1 MIKTNAIKAISLLWV
16 GSLAGA
22 GFAFLTQVLL
32 ARGLGSSSFG
42 IFFSSLSTITLLAPL
57 AGFGIS
63 QFWLKIFGAEGWA
76 AIRWIKPS
84 IKFVVV
90 STTLLILV
98 VIFGTAFFNHDVE
111 SKKILTIL
119 SFYIL
124 GQLSVELV
132 SSKLQLEER
141 YTRLALWQL
150 LPHLLR
156 FIIVLAATTFY
167 AEYISVYIYALF
179 YSAVA
184 IVFFVFSL
192 PELLAMKNGDFKLRG
207 HKQAALLSRASDPTA
222 LNAASESWPFGIA
235 AFAYLI
241 YFQSNIILLKYIS
254 GNQEAGL
261 YSVAFTIMTAVYLLP
276 SVIYQRFLTPKI
288 HRWANHE
295 PEKFYKVYRTGNWVM
310 LVLGAAAMIA
320 IYILA
325 DWAVPLFFGEQY
337 RESAEILKILSLSA
351 PIIFVAFSAGAT
363 LVTQQHMKIKVK
375 YMMAVALINLLLNLL
390 LIPKLHT
397 TGAAIAT
404 VISNTILLILYMYGA
419 KKFVF
424 KIVQVKS

>member
-1 MIKTNAIKAISLLWV
+1 MKKNAIKAISLLWI
-16 GSLAGA
+16 GSLSGA

-32 ARGLGSSSFG
+32 ARGLGSASFG
-42 IFFSSLSTITLLAPL
+42 IFFSALSTITLLAPL

-63 QFWLKIFGAEGWA
+63 QFWLKAFGAEGWA
-76 AIRWIKPS
+76 AVRWIKPS
-84 IKFVVV
+84 IKFVAV
-90 STTLLILV
+90 STIILMLII
-98 VIFGTAFFNHDVE
+98 IFGAGTFSHDSE
-111 SKKILTIL
+111 SQHILMVL

-141 YTRLALWQL
+141 YTKLALWQL

-156 FIIVLAATTFY
+156 FIIVLVATTVY
-167 AEYISVYIYALF
+167 IEYISVEVYALF
-179 YSAVA
+179 YAAVA
-184 IVFFVFSL
+184 IVFFIFAL
-192 PELLAMKNGDFKLRG
+192 PELSAMKNGVLKLKG
-207 HKQAALLSRASDPTA
+207 HAHNSLGGDRTNPTA
-222 LNAASESWPFGIA
+222 LTAASESWPFGMA
-235 AFAYLI
+235 AFSYLI
-241 YFQSNIILLKYIS
+241 YFQSNIVLLKYMS
-254 GNQEAGL
+254 GNQEAGI

-295 PEKFYKVYRTGNWVM
+295 PEKFYQVYRTGNWAM
-310 LVLGAAAMIA
+310 LVLGAAAMIT
-320 IYILA
+320 IYISA

-337 RESAEILKILSLSA
+337 RASAGILKILSLSA
-351 PIIFVAFSAGAT
+351 PIIFVASSAGAT

-375 YMMAVALINLLLNLL
+375 YMMSVALINLVLNLL

-404 VISNTILLILYMYGA
+404 VISNAILLAFYMYGA

-424 KIVQVKS
+424 QSAKARS